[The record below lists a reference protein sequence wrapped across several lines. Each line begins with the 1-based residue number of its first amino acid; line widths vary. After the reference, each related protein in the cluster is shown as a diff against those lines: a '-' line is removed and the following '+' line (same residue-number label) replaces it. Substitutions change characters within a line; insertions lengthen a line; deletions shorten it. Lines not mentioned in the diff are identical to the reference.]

1 MSILCQ
7 LRGYKRTEIYVYI
20 GKYGTH
26 VLFIPIIRVMGITYQ
41 QSGVDID
48 AANRLI
54 NRIKEPIMR
63 TNRPEILSDLGGFAA
78 LATLPTKYQQPVL
91 VCGTDGVGT
100 KVELAIE
107 HDRHEEIGQDLV
119 AMCVNDILVY
129 GAEPLLF
136 LDYFATAKL
145 DVAIAERVISGIAD
159 ACKQV
164 GCALAGGETA
174 ELPGLYTPNIYD
186 LAGFCVG
193 VVEKETLDNRK
204 DIQVGDILLGLA
216 SDGPHSNGYS
226 LIRALLREHK
236 APDSILEE
244 MLTPTRLYGL
254 AVLNVV
260 DSATGMAH
268 ITGGGLI
275 ENPPRMLTE
284 DLAIEL
290 NPYVWERPESF
301 NWINAKG
308 QLEPIE
314 MLRTFN
320 CGIGFVIATR
330 EEHATQVRSQ
340 LEADGER
347 VYDIGRIVA
356 SDAKPDSDSLLL
368 IKE

>member
-1 MSILCQ
+1 MGILLR
-7 LRGYKRTEIYVYI
+7 LRGDKRTVILAGI

-26 VLFIPIIRVMGITYQ
+26 LLFIPIIRVMGITYQ

-54 NRIKEPIMR
+54 NRIKEPVKQ
-63 TNRPEILSDLGGFAA
+63 TNRPEILTGLGGFAA

-107 HDRHEEIGQDLV
+107 HDRHEVIGQDLV

-136 LDYFATAKL
+136 LDYFATAQL
-145 DVAIAERVISGIAD
+145 DIAIAERVITGIAQ
-159 ACKQV
+159 ACKHV

-174 ELPGLYTPNIYD
+174 ELPGLYAPNIYD

-193 VVEKETLDNRK
+193 VVEKEALDTRK
-204 DIQVGDILLGLA
+204 KVQIGDTLLGLA

-236 APDSILEE
+236 APISILEE
-244 MLTPTRLYGL
+244 LLTPTRLYGP
-254 AVLNVV
+254 AVLKVA

-290 NPYVWERPESF
+290 NPNVWEQPETFS
-301 NWINAKG
+301 WINAKG

-330 EEHATQVRSQ
+330 AEDSAQVRSK
-340 LEADGER
+340 LEAEGER
-347 VYDIGRIVA
+347 VYDIGSVVGR
-356 SDAKPDSDSLLL
+356 DTKPRSDSIILT
-368 IKE
+368 KE

>member
-1 MSILCQ
+1 
-7 LRGYKRTEIYVYI
+7 
-20 GKYGTH
+20 
-26 VLFIPIIRVMGITYQ
+26 MGITYQ

-48 AANRLI
+48 AANLLI
-54 NRIKEPIMR
+54 KRIREPVAK
-63 TNRPEILSDLGGFAA
+63 TNRPEILTELGGFAS
-78 LATLPTKYQQPVL
+78 LATLPTKYKQPVL

-107 HDRHEEIGQDLV
+107 HDRHEVIGQDLV

-145 DVAIAERVISGIAD
+145 DVDIAERVIIGIAD

-174 ELPGLYTPNIYD
+174 ELPGLYAPNIYD

-193 VVEKETLDNRK
+193 VVEKEALDTREEVQ
-204 DIQVGDILLGLA
+204 IGDILLGLA

-226 LIRALLREHK
+226 LIRALLREHR
-236 APDSILEE
+236 APDSILDE
-244 MLTPTRLYGL
+244 MLTPTRLYGP
-254 AVLNVV
+254 AVLRIA

-275 ENPPRMLTE
+275 ENPPRMLTKG
-284 DLAIEL
+284 LAIEL
-290 NPYVWERPESF
+290 RPSVWEKPESF
-301 NWINAKG
+301 KWIDAKG

-330 EEHATQVRSQ
+330 EADSARVKAEM
-340 LEADGER
+340 EAQGER
-347 VYDIGRIVA
+347 VYTIGRVVA
-356 SDAKPDSDSLLL
+356 RDATPHSDSILLT
-368 IKE
+368 K

>member
-1 MSILCQ
+1 M
-7 LRGYKRTEIYVYI
+7 
-20 GKYGTH
+20 
-26 VLFIPIIRVMGITYQ
+26 LFIPIIRVMGITYQ

-48 AANRLI
+48 AASRLI

-107 HDRHEEIGQDLV
+107 HDRHEIIGQDLV

-204 DIQVGDILLGLA
+204 DIHVGDILLGLA

-254 AVLNVV
+254 TVLNVV

-320 CGIGFVIATR
+320 CGIGFVITTR
-330 EEHATQVRSQ
+330 EEDSDRVRSK
-340 LEADGER
+340 LEASGER
-347 VYDIGRIVA
+347 VYNIGRVVA
-356 SDAKPDSDSLLL
+356 RDAKPNSDSLLL

>member
-1 MSILCQ
+1 MGILCQ
-7 LRGYKRTEIYVYI
+7 LRGSKRTEILICI

-26 VLFIPIIRVMGITYQ
+26 VQFIPIIRVMGITYQ

-54 NRIKEPIMR
+54 NRIKEPVLQ
-63 TNRPEILSDLGGFAA
+63 THRPEILTDLGGFAA
-78 LATLPTKYQQPVL
+78 LATLPTKYHQPVL

-107 HDRHEEIGQDLV
+107 HDRHEVLGQDLV

-145 DVAIAERVISGIAD
+145 NVAIAERVISGIAD

-193 VVEKETLDNRK
+193 VVEKDTLDTRK
-204 DIQVGDILLGLA
+204 KVQVGDTLLGLA

-236 APDSILEE
+236 APDTILEE
-244 MLTPTRLYGL
+244 MLTPTRLYGS
-254 AVLNVV
+254 AVLNIV
-260 DSATGMAH
+260 DSVTGMAH

-290 NPYVWERPESF
+290 NPSTWEQPDSF
-301 NWINAKG
+301 KWINAKG
-308 QLEPIE
+308 QLEPVE

-330 EEHATQVRSQ
+330 AEDSARMRSK
-340 LEADGER
+340 LEGGGER
-347 VYDIGRIVA
+347 VYNIGRVVA
-356 SDAKPDSDSLLL
+356 RDAKPNSDSLLL
-368 IKE
+368 IKK

>member
-1 MSILCQ
+1 
-7 LRGYKRTEIYVYI
+7 
-20 GKYGTH
+20 
-26 VLFIPIIRVMGITYQ
+26 MGITYQ

-48 AANRLI
+48 AANLLI
-54 NRIKEPIMR
+54 NRIREPVAK
-63 TNRPEILSDLGGFAA
+63 TQRPEILTELGGFAA

-107 HDRHEEIGQDLV
+107 HDRHEVIGQDLV

-145 DVAIAERVISGIAD
+145 DIAIAERVISGVAD

-174 ELPGLYTPNIYD
+174 ELPGLYAPNIYD

-193 VVEKETLDNRK
+193 VVEKETLDTRERV
-204 DIQVGDILLGLA
+204 QVGDVLLGLG

-226 LIRALLREHK
+226 LIRKLLQEHK
-236 APDSILEE
+236 PSEAILEE
-244 MLTPTRLYGL
+244 MLTPTRLYGSS
-254 AVLNVV
+254 VLNIA
-260 DSATGMAH
+260 DSVTGMAH

-275 ENPPRMLTE
+275 ENPSRMLTE
-284 DLAIEL
+284 GLAVEL
-290 NPYVWERPESF
+290 YPNAWEQPDSF
-301 NWINAKG
+301 KWINAKG

-330 EEHATQVRSQ
+330 EEDSALVRSK
-340 LEADGER
+340 LEAGGER
-347 VYDIGRIVA
+347 VYVIGIVVA
-356 SDAKPDSDSLLL
+356 RDTKPRSDSILLTND
-368 IKE
+368 

>member
-1 MSILCQ
+1 
-7 LRGYKRTEIYVYI
+7 
-20 GKYGTH
+20 
-26 VLFIPIIRVMGITYQ
+26 MGITYQ

-48 AANRLI
+48 AANLLI
-54 NRIKEPIMR
+54 KRIRDPVAK
-63 TNRPEILSDLGGFAA
+63 TNRQEILTELGGFAS
-78 LATLPTKYQQPVL
+78 LATLPTKYKQPVL

-107 HDRHEEIGQDLV
+107 YDRHEVIGQDLV

-129 GAEPLLF
+129 RAEPLLF

-145 DVAIAERVISGIAD
+145 DVDIAERVIIGIAD

-174 ELPGLYTPNIYD
+174 ELPGLYAPNIYD

-193 VVEKETLDNRK
+193 VVEKETLDDRSTVQ
-204 DIQVGDILLGLA
+204 IGDTLLGLA

-226 LIRALLREHK
+226 LIRKLLQEHK
-236 APDSILEE
+236 APAPIIEE
-244 MLTPTRLYGL
+244 LLTPTRLYGPT
-254 AVLNVV
+254 VLNV
-260 DSATGMAH
+260 ANLTTGMAH

-284 DLAIEL
+284 ELAIEL
-290 NPYVWERPESF
+290 KPNVWEQPESF
-301 NWINAKG
+301 EWINAKG

-314 MLRTFN
+314 MMRTFN

-330 EEHATQVRSQ
+330 QEDSARVKAEM
-340 LEADGER
+340 EAQGER
-347 VYDIGRIVA
+347 VYTIGRVVA
-356 SDAKPDSDSLLL
+356 RDAKPHPDSILLT
-368 IKE
+368 K

>member
-1 MSILCQ
+1 
-7 LRGYKRTEIYVYI
+7 
-20 GKYGTH
+20 
-26 VLFIPIIRVMGITYQ
+26 MGITYQ

-48 AANRLI
+48 AANLLI
-54 NRIKEPIMR
+54 KRIREPVAK
-63 TNRPEILSDLGGFAA
+63 TNRPEILTELGGFAS
-78 LATLPTKYQQPVL
+78 LATLPTKYKQPVL

-107 HDRHEEIGQDLV
+107 HDRHEVIGQDLV

-145 DVAIAERVISGIAD
+145 DVDIAERVIIGIAD
-159 ACKQV
+159 ACKRV

-174 ELPGLYTPNIYD
+174 ELPGLYAPNIYD

-193 VVEKETLDNRK
+193 VVEKETLDDRNK
-204 DIQVGDILLGLA
+204 VQIGDTLLGLA

-226 LIRALLREHK
+226 LIRKLLQEHK
-236 APDSILEE
+236 APAPIIEE
-244 MLTPTRLYGL
+244 LLTPTRLYGPL
-254 AVLNVV
+254 VLNV
-260 DSATGMAH
+260 AKLTTGMAH

-284 DLAIEL
+284 NLAIEL
-290 NPYVWERPESF
+290 KPNVWEQPESF
-301 NWINAKG
+301 KWINAKG

-314 MLRTFN
+314 MMRTFN

-330 EEHATQVRSQ
+330 QEDSARVKAEM
-340 LEADGER
+340 EAQGER
-347 VYDIGRIVA
+347 VYTIGRVVA
-356 SDAKPDSDSLLL
+356 RDAKPRPDSILLT
-368 IKE
+368 K

>member
-1 MSILCQ
+1 
-7 LRGYKRTEIYVYI
+7 
-20 GKYGTH
+20 
-26 VLFIPIIRVMGITYQ
+26 MGITYQ
-41 QSGVDID
+41 QSGVNID
-48 AANRLI
+48 AAKLLI
-54 NRIKEPIMR
+54 NRIREPVSQ
-63 TNRPEILSDLGGFAA
+63 TNRPEILTDIGGFAA
-78 LATLPTKYQQPVL
+78 LATLPTKYKQPVL

-107 HDRHEEIGQDLV
+107 HDRHEVIGQDLV

-145 DVAIAERVISGIAD
+145 DVAIAERVIRGIAD

-174 ELPGLYTPNIYD
+174 ELPGLYAPNIYD

-193 VVEKETLDNRK
+193 VVEKETLDSRK
-204 DIQVGDILLGLA
+204 EIQVGDTLLGLA

-236 APDSILEE
+236 APESIVEE
-244 MLTPTRLYGL
+244 MLTPTRLYGP
-254 AVLNVV
+254 AVLNVA

-290 NPYVWERPESF
+290 NSSVWEKPESF
-301 NWINAKG
+301 EWINAKG
-308 QLEPIE
+308 QLEPVE
-314 MLRTFN
+314 MLHTFN

-330 EEHATQVRSQ
+330 ESDAAHVRTN
-340 LEADGER
+340 LESAGER
-347 VYDIGRIVA
+347 VYMIGRVVA
-356 SDAKPDSDSLLL
+356 RDTEPHSDSILL

>member
-1 MSILCQ
+1 
-7 LRGYKRTEIYVYI
+7 
-20 GKYGTH
+20 
-26 VLFIPIIRVMGITYQ
+26 MGITYQ

-48 AANRLI
+48 AASRLI

-107 HDRHEEIGQDLV
+107 HDRHEIIGQDLV

-204 DIQVGDILLGLA
+204 DIHVGDILLGLA

-254 AVLNVV
+254 TVLNVV

-320 CGIGFVIATR
+320 CGIGFVITTR
-330 EEHATQVRSQ
+330 EEDSDRVRSK
-340 LEADGER
+340 LEASGER
-347 VYDIGRIVA
+347 VYNIGRVVA
-356 SDAKPDSDSLLL
+356 RDAKPNSDSLLL

>member
-1 MSILCQ
+1 
-7 LRGYKRTEIYVYI
+7 
-20 GKYGTH
+20 
-26 VLFIPIIRVMGITYQ
+26 MGITYR

-54 NRIKEPIMR
+54 NRIKEPIKQ
-63 TNRPEILSDLGGFAA
+63 TNRPEILTDLGGFAA
-78 LATLPTKYQQPVL
+78 LATLPTKYEQPVL

-107 HDRHEEIGQDLV
+107 HDRHEVIGQDLV

-145 DVAIAERVISGIAD
+145 DVEIAERVISGIAD

-174 ELPGLYTPNIYD
+174 ELPGLYSPHVYD

-193 VVEKETLDNRK
+193 VVEKDTLENRK

-236 APDSILEE
+236 APDPILEE

-254 AVLNVV
+254 AVLNVM

-275 ENPPRMLTE
+275 ENPPRMLTK

-290 NPYVWERPESF
+290 NPYVWEQPESF

-330 EEHATQVRSQ
+330 EEDSDRVRSK
-340 LEADGER
+340 LEASGER
-347 VYDIGRIVA
+347 IYNIGRVVA
-356 SDAKPDSDSLLL
+356 SDAKPNSDSLLL

>member
-1 MSILCQ
+1 
-7 LRGYKRTEIYVYI
+7 
-20 GKYGTH
+20 
-26 VLFIPIIRVMGITYQ
+26 MGITYQ
-41 QSGVDID
+41 QSGVNID
-48 AANRLI
+48 AANLLI
-54 NRIKEPIMR
+54 NRIREPVLQ
-63 TNRPEILSDLGGFAA
+63 TNRPEILTDLGGFAA
-78 LATLPTKYQQPVL
+78 LATLPTKYKQPVL

-107 HDRHEEIGQDLV
+107 HDRHEVIGQDLV

-145 DVAIAERVISGIAD
+145 DVAIAERVITGIAA

-174 ELPGLYTPNIYD
+174 ELPGLYAPNIYD

-193 VVEKETLDNRK
+193 VVEKESLDTRK
-204 DIQVGDILLGLA
+204 KVQVGDTLLGLA

-236 APDSILEE
+236 APKSVIEE
-244 MLTPTRLYGL
+244 MLTPTRLYGPAIL
-254 AVLNVV
+254 SVANSV
-260 DSATGMAH
+260 TGMAH

-290 NPYVWERPESF
+290 NPNEWEQPDSF
-301 NWINAKG
+301 KWINAKG
-308 QLEPIE
+308 QLEPVE

-330 EEHATQVRSQ
+330 EADSAQVRTK
-340 LEADGER
+340 LESEGER
-347 VYDIGRIVA
+347 VYTIGRVVTRD
-356 SDAKPDSDSLLL
+356 SKPHSDSILL